1 MLQIFNTLTRE
12 KSPFQPLQAGKVGMY
27 VCGVT
32 VYDYC
37 HIGHART
44 YVAFDVIARYLRFS
58 GYDVTVVR
66 NITDIDDKI
75 IRRANERGLGFQSVV
90 DEFVTAMHKDFD
102 DLGIARP
109 DIEPRATT
117 TIAEIIAMNQT
128 LIARGMAYATADGDV
143 YYRVN
148 RFAGYGKL
156 SGQSIDD
163 LQAGARVEVGEQKED
178 PLDFALWKS
187 AKPGEPSWDSPWGQG
202 RPGWHIECSAM
213 SKKCLGAHFDIHG
226 GGSDLQFPHHE
237 NEIAQ
242 SEGANGCHYVNY
254 WLHTGMVQVDAV
266 KMSKSLGNFFTIRE
280 VLKEYTPEV
289 VRMFLLSGHYRSQL
303 NYSQDN
309 LDSAKGALERFYT
322 ALRGLPRVEALAG
335 EEFEQRFRTAMD
347 DDFNVPEALAVLF
360 DLVREINRI
369 KTSDS
374 AQAAKL
380 AAMFRRLGAV
390 LNIAQDDPENFF
402 KAAVG
407 DDAARIEAL
416 IQARLDARKAKD
428 FARAD
433 AIRKQLTEEG
443 IVLEDGPQGTSWKR
457 V

>member
-90 DEFVTAMHKDFD
+90 DEFVTAMHEDFAA
-102 DLGIARP
+102 LGIARP
-109 DIEPRATT
+109 DVEPRATT
-117 TIAEIIAMNQT
+117 TIAEIIAMNET

-280 VLKEYTPEV
+280 VLKEYSPEV

-322 ALRGLPRVEALAG
+322 ALRGLPRVYSLAG
-335 EEFEQRFRTAMD
+335 ETFEQRFRAAMD

-360 DLVREINRI
+360 DLVREINRV
-369 KTSDS
+369 KS
-374 AQAAKL
+374 ADPEQAAKL

-390 LNIAQDDPENFF
+390 LNIAQDEPENFF
-402 KAAVG
+402 KAAAG

-416 IQARLDARKAKD
+416 IQERLDARKAKD

-433 AIRKQLTEEG
+433 AIRKHLLEEG
-443 IVLEDGPQGTSWKR
+443 IVLEDGAQGTSWKR